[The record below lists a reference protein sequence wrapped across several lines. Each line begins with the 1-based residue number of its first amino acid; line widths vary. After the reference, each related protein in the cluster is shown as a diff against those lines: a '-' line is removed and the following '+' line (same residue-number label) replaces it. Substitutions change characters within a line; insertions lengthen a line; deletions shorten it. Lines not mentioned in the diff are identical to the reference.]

1 LYPST
6 HLGNTL
12 LVDDT
17 PYRTYQNP
25 PFNVIFI
32 EYYEDVPKED
42 NYLLKTFLPYF
53 KKFHYSGLIVLTFV
67 EFYHFGVIRSIEE
80 NDVKF

>member
-1 LYPST
+1 MYPST

-17 PYRTYQNP
+17 PYRTCQNL

-32 EYYEDVPKED
+32 KYHEDVPKED
-42 NYLLKTFLPYF
+42 NYFLKAFLPYLKF
-53 KKFHYSGLIVLTFV
+53 FHYSGLSVPTFV
-67 EFYHFGVIRSIEE
+67 ELYRFGAIRSIKE